1 MRRESILRAINSHL
15 CLLYSSFSVR
25 AGLQRCC
32 VAPSHMNDLCGFTW
46 IEQVEDETYVRM
58 AQWCSEK
65 LSLGTIKT
73 LLFGLAVIPTS
84 FRKEETKRIGWQEL
98 CHFCQPWIRARNV
111 CLVWNCSHTGEK
123 PPFLWKLDQGIS
135 LNTLCKNK
143 KIQIWRLIHNYL
155 HPLSVPNPL
164 FSLCTQAHIHS
175 SEEDNS
181 RSANAEIHIVLD

>member
-1 MRRESILRAINSHL
+1 M
-15 CLLYSSFSVR
+15 
-25 AGLQRCC
+25 
-32 VAPSHMNDLCGFTW
+32 LCGSIPHEWSLWLYMNWAGRRWNICKNGPMMQWKAFTGHH
-46 IEQVEDETYVRM
+46 QN
-58 AQWCSEK
+58 
-65 LSLGTIKT
+65 TIIWASCDSHIVQKRGDQKDWVAGALPFLPALNKSQKCVPCLELLPYWGKT
-73 LLFGLAVIPTS
+73 SI
-84 FRKEETKRIGWQEL
+84 
-98 CHFCQPWIRARNV
+98 
-111 CLVWNCSHTGEK
+111 
-123 PPFLWKLDQGIS
+123 LWKLDQGIS